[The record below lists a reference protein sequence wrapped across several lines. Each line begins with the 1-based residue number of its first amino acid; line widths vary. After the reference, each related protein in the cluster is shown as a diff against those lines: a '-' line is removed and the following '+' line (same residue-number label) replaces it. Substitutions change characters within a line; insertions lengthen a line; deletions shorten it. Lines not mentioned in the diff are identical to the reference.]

1 MCAST
6 KRKGEKEE
14 TGWEHNKIL
23 SISFNTCGKRGG
35 HTAGRFI
42 RPMLAMVVVFQD
54 IIAFTF
60 SRIFFFYNIEGIVI
74 RNSPTS
80 FFFSLSYFG
89 FFCRL
94 ILLNCL
100 AFYFS
105 TLDLYLTWVRLTLY
119 IQDACIGGELFCMR
133 CIAGEEKKRQAC
145 WDTFFKKIPAPSWG
159 WLNPTCFFR
168 RDPDAN
174 D

>member
-1 MCAST
+1 MWQA
-6 KRKGEKEE
+6 
-14 TGWEHNKIL
+14 
-23 SISFNTCGKRGG
+23 RGSHCREIYTAYAG
-35 HTAGRFI
+35 HGGG
-42 RPMLAMVVVFQD
+42 
-54 IIAFTF
+54 F
-60 SRIFFFYNIEGIVI
+60 SRYNCIYFFKIFFYNIEGIVI